1 MITAKDIMTKE
12 VITVHPETE
21 IIHAAKLLL
30 EHHINGLPV
39 VDQEGRLKGIIC
51 QDDLIAQ
58 QKKLPLPSFFILL
71 DSVIPLTSY
80 KKIEK
85 AVQKMAA
92 ITVNEAMTSD
102 PITVGPETS
111 LEEIATLMVKHTIH
125 TLPVLDNDKLVGI
138 IGKEDILSTLMSG
151 EKKQ

>member
-1 MITAKDIMTKE
+1 MVTAKDIMTKD

-39 VDQEGRLKGIIC
+39 VDQEGRLRGIIC

-71 DSVIPLTSY
+71 DSIIPLTSY

-85 AVQKMAA
+85 AVQKMA
-92 ITVNEAMTSD
+92 
-102 PITVGPETS
+102 PIP
-111 LEEIATLMVKHTIH
+111 
-125 TLPVLDNDKLVGI
+125 
-138 IGKEDILSTLMSG
+138 
-151 EKKQ
+151 